1 MQDLQLHQSYMILIA
16 DMLDKGYGS
25 RVQTERQAGKTWY
38 IPYHG
43 VSNPAKPGKV
53 RWVFDRSWLG
63 GTSLN
68 KQLITR
74 PDLNN
79 QLVEVFD

>member
-43 VSNPAKPGKV
+43 VSNPAKLGKV
-53 RWVFDRSWLG
+53 RWVFDCS
-63 GTSLN
+63 
-68 KQLITR
+68 
-74 PDLNN
+74 
-79 QLVEVFD
+79 